1 MKGWM
6 IMMRGVS
13 EAEGRKSRQYILD
26 DLDLPGKV
34 GSNLGGESWSF
45 SPLPF
50 FFFFASLPNPLLL
63 FPPGRNNPG
72 YIFSSKLDIDL

>member
-6 IMMRGVS
+6 IMMQRVS
-13 EAEGRKSRQYILD
+13 ETEKRKSRQYILD

-34 GSNLGGESWSF
+34 GSNRREESWSF

-50 FFFFASLPNPLLL
+50 FPFPAQPPPL
-63 FPPGRNNPG
+63 FPHGRNNPG
-72 YIFSSKLDIDL
+72 YVFSSKLDIYV

>member
-63 FPPGRNNPG
+63 FPHGRNNPG

>member
-1 MKGWM
+1 
-6 IMMRGVS
+6 MMRGVS
-13 EAEGRKSRQYILD
+13 EAEGRKSRQYVLD

-50 FFFFASLPNPLLL
+50 FFCFPAQPPSLVSTWKKQPRLYFL
-63 FPPGRNNPG
+63 
-72 YIFSSKLDIDL
+72 I

>member
-1 MKGWM
+1 
-6 IMMRGVS
+6 MRGVS

-50 FFFFASLPNPLLL
+50 FFFLLP
-63 FPPGRNNPG
+63 
-72 YIFSSKLDIDL
+72 

>member
-1 MKGWM
+1 
-6 IMMRGVS
+6 MMRGVS

-50 FFFFASLPNPLLL
+50 FFFLLPCPTPSSCFHLEETTQA
-63 FPPGRNNPG
+63 
-72 YIFSSKLDIDL
+72 IFSHLSWTLICK

>member
-1 MKGWM
+1 
-6 IMMRGVS
+6 MMRGVS

-50 FFFFASLPNPLLL
+50 FFFFCFPDQPPPLVSTWKKQPRLYFL
-63 FPPGRNNPG
+63 
-72 YIFSSKLDIDL
+72 I